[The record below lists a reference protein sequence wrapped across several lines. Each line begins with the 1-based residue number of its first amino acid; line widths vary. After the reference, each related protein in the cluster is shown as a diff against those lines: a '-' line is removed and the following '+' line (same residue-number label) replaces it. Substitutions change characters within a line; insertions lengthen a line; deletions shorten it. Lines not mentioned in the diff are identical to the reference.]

1 MKAILCEQFGPPEAL
16 VLADVPEP
24 EPGRGQ
30 VAIDVRAC
38 GLNFPDVLMLEGK
51 YQSRP
56 DFPFSPGGELA
67 GVVRSV
73 GPQVSGFAPGDRV
86 IARVGHGGLREQALA
101 QAGRCV
107 RMPDALDF
115 PPAAGLLLTYGTA
128 YHALADRA
136 ALTAGETLVVLGAA
150 GGVGLAAVELGK
162 LMGARVI
169 AGASTKEKVDL
180 ALSRGA
186 EAGFVYPEGPLSREQ
201 QRALSEMIKQLTGG
215 GADVMCDPVGGDYAE
230 PALRAMAWEGRY
242 LVIGFAAGA
251 IPSLPLNLLL
261 LKGCDIRGVFYG
273 ELAVRDPDRN
283 RQLLADLLTWAAE
296 GRIAPHVS
304 EEFPLA
310 RAGEAICLLADRR
323 ALGKVIVTIP

>member
-242 LVIGFAAGA
+242 LVIGFAAGGHTEPA
-251 IPSLPLNLLL
+251 AEPPAAQGLRHPRRLLRRAGGARSRPQPAASSGL
-261 LKGCDIRGVFYG
+261 AHLGGGGPDRAPRIRGVS
-273 ELAVRDPDRN
+273 AC
-283 RQLLADLLTWAAE
+283 
-296 GRIAPHVS
+296 
-304 EEFPLA
+304 A
-310 RAGEAICLLADRR
+310 RG
-323 ALGKVIVTIP
+323 